1 MSKPGRADV
10 HPARRH
16 ACVSF
21 VGAGPGD
28 AELVTLK
35 ALRRLREADVVIHDR
50 LVPVELL
57 GEARADAEIIDA
69 GKAPG
74 RHCLAQVEINW
85 LLVDRARRRGRV
97 VRLKGGD
104 PAVFGRLAEE
114 IDAVRS
120 AGIPFEIIPGV
131 TAATAAAAR
140 AGISLTERGHASMV
154 LFAAATDH
162 TGRTSSALDWDLLAR
177 AEGTLVFYMGVR
189 ALETVTASLTALG
202 RDPREPAIVV
212 ERAGAPDER
221 IIAGRLGEIAAAARA
236 AGAQSPAVLITG
248 PTVASASAPLNVR
261 RIAADAGASA
271 DLVAV
276 DGLTSRSLGGRGSEA

>member
-1 MSKPGRADV
+1 MRVA
-10 HPARRH
+10 
-16 ACVSF
+16 F

-28 AELVTLK
+28 PELVTLK

-57 GEARADAEIIDA
+57 HEARADAEIIDA

-74 RHCLAQVEINW
+74 RHCLSQAEINW

-114 IDAVRS
+114 IAAVS
-120 AGIPFEIIPGV
+120 AAGIPFEIVPGV

-154 LFAAATDH
+154 VLAAATDH
-162 TGRTSSALDWDLLAR
+162 TGRAASGLDWGFLAR
-177 AEGTLVFYMGVR
+177 AEGTLAFYMGVR
-189 ALETVTASLTALG
+189 TLETVTASLTALG
-202 RDPREPAIVV
+202 RDPHEPAILV
-212 ERAGAPDER
+212 ERVGGADER
-221 IIAGRLGEIAAAARA
+221 VIASRLGQIADVARA
-236 AGAQSPAVLITG
+236 ASAQSPAMLITG
-248 PTVASASAPLNVR
+248 PSVRVGCPESAAAVPGCSSATVVVQ
-261 RIAADAGASA
+261 DA
-271 DLVAV
+271 
-276 DGLTSRSLGGRGSEA
+276 